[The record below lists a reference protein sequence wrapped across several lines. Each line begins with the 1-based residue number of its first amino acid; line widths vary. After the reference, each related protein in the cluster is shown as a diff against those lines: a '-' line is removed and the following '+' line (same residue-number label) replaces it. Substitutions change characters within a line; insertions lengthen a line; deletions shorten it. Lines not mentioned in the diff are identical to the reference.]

1 MLNYPEL
8 MLQGKAERS
17 GKYDKQG
24 FPQDEVFSLGPVS
37 FWLYHGNP
45 IAAFNRDTH
54 ELRRSACGWKSPTTK
69 KRLNQFAYAEGFKAP
84 YIYQRNYTWYIG
96 DDKPFED
103 ASFPELPA
111 LYHKIDGWR
120 GYSIP
125 TLALYGASD
134 CGTWSDS
141 PAPSSSVLAE
151 LESMRSTLRSL
162 GFKTRLAWTES
173 SNAFMIKRWILIQG
187 KDIERAIEESKTI
200 DISGDTYIHL
210 AH

>member
-1 MLNYPEL
+1 MHNYPQL
-8 MLQGKAERS
+8 MLEGKAEKS

-24 FPQDEVFSLGPVS
+24 FPQDETFSIGPVS

-45 IAAFNRDTH
+45 IAAYNRSDGT
-54 ELRRSACGWKSPTTK
+54 LRRSSCGWNTSTTK
-69 KRLNQFAYAEGFKAP
+69 ERLNLFSWHEGIKAP
-84 YIYQRNYTWYIG
+84 IIYQRKYKWYINDG
-96 DDKPFED
+96 EPFED

-111 LYHKIDGWR
+111 LYHKTDGWR

-125 TLALYGASD
+125 ILALYGASD

-141 PAPSSSVLAE
+141 PAPSGSVLAE
-151 LESMRSTLRSL
+151 LESMRSTFRSL

-173 SNAFMIKRWILIQG
+173 SNIFMIKRWILIQG
-187 KDIERAIEESKTI
+187 RDIERAIKEAESI
-200 DISGDTYIHL
+200 DISGYKYIHL